1 MIIIKIKY
9 RLCLNISHYRTDFIL
24 FFSFLFFFS
33 NFFCTFPT
41 PDAVWAASVRVC
53 VCVGEPML
61 KY

>member
-1 MIIIKIKY
+1 MSK
-9 RLCLNISHYRTDFIL
+9 DFAEQIL
-24 FFSFLFFFS
+24 FCFFLFLFFFS